1 MGAAEMMLLSQF
13 WHTVLTVFF
22 HVFGLSLI
30 AFGGVNV
37 VLPAV
42 HHLAVNEQG
51 WMTDRDFAN
60 LFAISS
66 IAPGP
71 NFLVLTLVGYKAAG
85 VVGAIASTLALCAPT
100 AVIAYYFAMI
110 WERLKGTRI
119 QKALREGL
127 VPVTVGFIG
136 VSATLLIRAADTKP
150 LSFVVSLATIVVAL
164 FTKVNPLWVFAV
176 AAVLGVAGWV

>member
-1 MGAAEMMLLSQF
+1 MSELAHLWS
-13 WHTVLTVFF
+13 TVVTVFV

-42 HHLAVNEQG
+42 HHLAVNDEH

-66 IAPGP
+66 ISPGP
-71 NFLVLTLVGYKAAG
+71 NFLVLTLVGFKAAG
-85 VVGAIASTLALCAPT
+85 IAGAAASTLALCAPT
-100 AVIAYYFAMI
+100 AFIAYFFAKV
-110 WERLKGTRI
+110 WERLKGTRL
-119 QKALREGL
+119 QKAVKEGL

-136 VSATLLIRAADTKP
+136 VSATLLVRASDTRP
-150 LSFVVSLATIVVAL
+150 LMYVLSAATVAVAL
-164 FTKVNPLWVFAV
+164 FTKINPMWVFAV
-176 AAVLGVAGWV
+176 AAVLGAAGLV